1 MQISYVRL
9 PQSEVLPGID
19 TREEI
24 NAQAT
29 LGIFDYWLIYAAA
42 RRDLAN
48 DEMLGDEFGFGY
60 DDECLGVS
68 LSYRRQYTRDRDV
81 PPSTSVLF
89 RFNLKTGD
97 QTAHATQLFPQ
108 HLFSSTEL

>member
-29 LGIFDYWLIYAAA
+29 IGFFDYWLVYAGA

-48 DEMLGDEFGFGY
+48 DQMLQDEFGFGY

-68 LSYRRQYTRDRDV
+68 LSYRRQYTRDRDI